1 MSSKDRLL
9 KVTFDEIY
17 ENGYYATSVDK
28 ILKKA
33 KMNKGSMYHFFKSK
47 KELMLA
53 VIDAHIF
60 DYIDKKYSSILI
72 NDGSYIDAMF
82 KVLNNKESFN
92 FTFGCRLNTLV
103 QELSHQDKDFK
114 IALEKVYTHFEGIL
128 EKVFLQAKANNEIE
142 YEDING
148 LAVFVVATIEGALS
162 TAKKSQDGMHFEI
175 CMKQLKLFLT
185 QLKKSNFH

>member
-47 KELMLA
+47 KELVLA

-60 DYIDKKYSSILI
+60 NYIDKKYGAILDAK
-72 NDGSYIDAMF
+72 NNYIDEMF
-82 KVLNNKESFN
+82 EVLNNKESFN

-103 QELSHQDKDFK
+103 QELSHQDEDFK
-114 IALEKVYTHFEGIL
+114 IALEKVYTHFEGII
-128 EKVFLQAKANNEIE
+128 EKVLIKAKENEEIE
-142 YEDING
+142 YKDIKS
-148 LAVFVVATIEGALS
+148 LAVFVVASIEGALS
-162 TAKKSQDGMHFEI
+162 TAKKSQDGRYFET
-175 CMKQLKLFLT
+175 CMKQLKVFFDSIR
-185 QLKKSNFH
+185 K